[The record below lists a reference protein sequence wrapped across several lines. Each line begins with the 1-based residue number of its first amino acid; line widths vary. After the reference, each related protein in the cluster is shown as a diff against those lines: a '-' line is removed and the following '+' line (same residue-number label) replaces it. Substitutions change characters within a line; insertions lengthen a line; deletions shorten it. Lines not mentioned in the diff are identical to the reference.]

1 MKFIDYKDYKK
12 LPFYKKPFYK
22 TLPHYES
29 VKDAYNNRPKKW
41 IYNLVYTLIIL
52 GFMLWFALDLQLFD
66 KTSHINWIKFSNMSR
81 NIFKPNWSY
90 FFGFGPFSFKSSV
103 IYQVIETFAIAFIGT
118 TVAAILS
125 LPFGFL
131 ASHKMVGKSAFVSET
146 ILIVIRTFPEILLG
160 YIMVKVVGYGALAG
174 VFVLSVHSI
183 GMIGKMYSEQLDLV
197 SNDPLEAL
205 EACGAGF
212 VTKVKL
218 GVVPQVKPNFLSVV
232 LYRFDLNIR
241 TASLLGLVGA
251 GGVGYPISVYGQN
264 EHWNELS
271 AVLLGVIILVI
282 GVDMISSKL
291 RKKLI

>member
-1 MKFIDYKDYKK
+1 MKYIDYTDYLK

-22 TLPHYES
+22 TIPHYGS
-29 VKDAYNNRPKKW
+29 VEDAYTKRPKKW
-41 IYNLVYTLIIL
+41 IYNLVFTLIVVAFLI
-52 GFMLWFALDLQLFD
+52 WFSLDLNFFD
-66 KTSHINWIKFSNMSR
+66 SLGHANWAKFNNMIKG
-81 NIFKPNWSY
+81 IFHPNWKY
-90 FFGFGPFSFKSSV
+90 FFGQGHFKFKDSV
-103 IYQVIETFAIAFIGT
+103 IYQVVETFAIAFVGT
-118 TVAAILS
+118 TIASILS

-131 ASHKMVGKSAFVSET
+131 ASHKMVGKWALISET

-160 YIMVKVVGYGALAG
+160 YIMLKVTGFGAAAG
-174 VFVLSVHSI
+174 VMVLSVHSI
-183 GMIGKMYSEQLDLV
+183 GMIGKMYAEQLDLV

-212 VTKVKL
+212 ATKVKL
-218 GVVPQVKPNFLSVV
+218 GVIPQVKPNFLSVI

-251 GGVGYPISVYGQN
+251 GGVGYPISTYGQN

-282 GVDMISSKL
+282 AVDLVSSKL

>member
-1 MKFIDYKDYKK
+1 MKNIDYETYKK
-12 LPFYKKPFYK
+12 LPFFKKPFYK
-22 TLPHYES
+22 AIPHYNS
-29 VKDAYNNRPKKW
+29 VEEAYNNRPKKW

-52 GFMLWFALDLQLFD
+52 GFIMWFAIDLDLFD
-66 KTSHINWIKFSNMSR
+66 KSSHVNWIKFGNMSR
-81 NIFKPNWSY
+81 NIFAPNWSY
-90 FFGFGPFSFKSSV
+90 FFGYGLFSFKTSV

-118 TVAAILS
+118 TVASILS

-174 VFVLSVHSI
+174 VFVLSLHSI
-183 GMIGKMYSEQLDLV
+183 GMIGKMYAEQLDLV

-218 GVVPQVKPNFLSVV
+218 GVVPQVKPNFLSVI

-251 GGVGYPISVYGQN
+251 GGVGYPISTYGQN

-282 GVDMISSKL
+282 AVDLVSSKL

>member
-1 MKFIDYKDYKK
+1 
-12 LPFYKKPFYK
+12 
-22 TLPHYES
+22 
-29 VKDAYNNRPKKW
+29 
-41 IYNLVYTLIIL
+41 
-52 GFMLWFALDLQLFD
+52 
-66 KTSHINWIKFSNMSR
+66 MSR